1 MLDSRAV
8 GQVRPEAESP
18 SEKAHECMVSQEGL
32 SVRGRFKR
40 QPHVKLCA
48 IRTRA
53 EVDFSVMPLTTILWL
68 ITRPSP
74 VPELPLVVKKGT
86 VKMCGR
92 TSGGIPLPLS
102 AISARKNSPSR
113 RVHTSIRPVQPT
125 A

>member
-1 MLDSRAV
+1 MR
-8 GQVRPEAESP
+8 R
-18 SEKAHECMVSQEGL
+18 
-32 SVRGRFKR
+32 RFKR

-48 IRTRA
+48 IGTRA
-53 EVDFSVMPLTTILWL
+53 EVDFSVMPFDDDSRL

-92 TSGGIPLPLS
+92 ASGGIPLPLS
-102 AISARKNSPSR
+102 AISTRKNSPSR
-113 RVHTSIRPVQPT
+113 RVRISMRPVPPT

>member
-1 MLDSRAV
+1 MSSAYDITPIVVGAFYRINRRGERRNSMLDSRAV
-8 GQVRPEAESP
+8 GQIRPEAESP

-74 VPELPLVVKKGT
+74 VPET
-86 VKMCGR
+86 C
-92 TSGGIPLPLS
+92 
-102 AISARKNSPSR
+102 
-113 RVHTSIRPVQPT
+113 
-125 A
+125 